1 MRGRTS
7 RITYWS
13 ATLGLI
19 GEFPL
24 LGTGL
29 GTYMHSFRR
38 YNPVLEQVLVDHAHN
53 DYLELLAEAGTV
65 GFLLVVG
72 GLGWFCWRTLKHWFT
87 RHDPEV
93 LGIVLGGL
101 TSVLAIGLHSLVDF
115 NLHIP
120 ANALLLSVILGLTAV
135 AVHLRQHQGRSVVVF
150 RVMELRLP
158 RPLRLAMHPLA
169 LVLMLALAL
178 GIGKSFAADRQ
189 AALAKRMERGARGIV
204 VLETVAEQWAQVVA
218 LDPDNADYHYH
229 LGSTYESLMQAQRS
243 SDAVRAL
250 VAGVRAM
257 AEYREAILRNPTSP
271 HPYLAWSWTL
281 DSVRQLAASV
291 AENRLPI
298 ATSDDLGGHRLSHVI
313 AQLTQHPDSAAQW
326 SQQLVQTAT
335 HLAPTAAFAHYSA
348 GLYALQQWET
358 LPAEERTR
366 VVQQLRSAVQ
376 LEPKYANDI
385 VQALWEW
392 TQDRE
397 LVQALARGTSEE
409 ARWRGNDK
417 NAPSAR

>member
-1 MRGRTS
+1 M
-7 RITYWS
+7 
-13 ATLGLI
+13 
-19 GEFPL
+19 
-24 LGTGL
+24 
-29 GTYMHSFRR
+29 
-38 YNPVLEQVLVDHAHN
+38 
-53 DYLELLAEAGTV
+53 
-65 GFLLVVG
+65 
-72 GLGWFCWRTLKHWFT
+72 
-87 RHDPEV
+87 

-101 TSVLAIGLHSLVDF
+101 TSVLAIGIHSLVDF

-257 AEYREAILRNPTSP
+257 VEYREAILRNPTSP
-271 HPYLAWSWTL
+271 HPYLAWGWTL
-281 DSVRQLAASV
+281 DSVRRLAASV

-335 HLAPTAAFAHYSA
+335 HLDPTAAFAHYSA

-358 LPAEERTR
+358 LPVRGA
-366 VVQQLRSAVQ
+366 
-376 LEPKYANDI
+376 D
-385 VQALWEW
+385 
-392 TQDRE
+392 
-397 LVQALARGTSEE
+397 ARGAAVAECG
-409 ARWRGNDK
+409 A
-417 NAPSAR
+417 A